1 MTRVF
6 VNGISAKSGGGRS
19 ILTNFLK
26 VARSRDDAFSYVVA
40 VPAMDGYADLANERV
55 SLVPMG
61 RQSSNVL
68 VPLAS
73 VGTLPQLIRRAR
85 CDLLFNLSDI
95 PVATRVRQVFL
106 FDWPYAAFPQSRAW
120 QLSTAKDRVVRNAK
134 LFFFKRLL
142 PYVDVMIA
150 QNDVLAEQLRLNYGL
165 RDIHVI
171 PNSVSVDNLGGGVER
186 NFELGDGF
194 KFLCLS
200 RYYSHKNLELFVP
213 LAEKFKAAGL
223 KVKIVITISPE
234 DGPGAK
240 ALLSEISNR
249 RLSEIIINLGTVSMD
264 HVPSLYKQTDALLL
278 PTLLESFSGTYV
290 EAMYHRRPIFTSDL
304 PFAKGVCGS
313 AAFYFDPDD
322 AGATFDC
329 LQAALEHPEKMS
341 AKADAAARLRDTM
354 PTWED
359 AYDAY
364 SQAFLTSIRSGE

>member
-1 MTRVF
+1 MVRVF

-40 VPAMDGYADLANERV
+40 VPSMDGYADLVNERV

-61 RQSSNVL
+61 RQSSTVL

-73 VGTLPQLIRRAR
+73 VGTLPLLIRRAR

-106 FDWPYAAFPQSRAW
+106 FDWPYAAFPRSRAW
-120 QLSTAKDRVVRNAK
+120 QLSTFRDRAVRHVK
-134 LFFFKRLL
+134 LIFFKRLL
-142 PYVDVMIA
+142 HHVDVMIA
-150 QNDVLAEQLRLNYGL
+150 QNDVLAEQLRLIYGL
-165 RDIHVI
+165 QDVQVI
-171 PNSVSVDNLGGGVER
+171 PNSVSVENIGGGVER

-200 RYYSHKNLELFVP
+200 RYYSHKNLEILVP
-213 LAEKFKAAGL
+213 LAAKFKAVGL
-223 KVKIVITISPE
+223 NAKIVITLSPE
-234 DGPGAK
+234 DGPGAE
-240 ALLSEISNR
+240 ALLSEIENR
-249 RLSEIIINLGTVSMD
+249 RLGEIIINLGTVPMD
-264 HVPSLYKQTDALLL
+264 HVPSLYMQTNALLL

-304 PFAKGVCGS
+304 PFARGVCGL
-313 AAFYFDPDD
+313 AAFYFDPNDTD
-322 AGATFDC
+322 AIFDC
-329 LQAALEHPEKMS
+329 LQAALERPGEMN
-341 AKADAAARLRDTM
+341 AKADAAARLLNTM
-354 PTWED
+354 PSWED

-364 SQAFLTSIRSGE
+364 TQAFLTA